1 MAAPMADGC
10 SSAVS
15 VGSSQKRVN
24 WSVAT
29 TEVLIRIWE
38 DKLPALRSNTRNL
51 RIYKEIV
58 QALNASV
65 PAGEGPFNVKQVR
78 QKLEN
83 LNKQYRKLRRCGTTT
98 GAKGI
103 EWPFYWQLHAFL
115 GSLPVNDS
123 DLVEESLEVPVVDHA
138 PDEIVATNDT
148 VVATNDS
155 EESESATME
164 AAVSGT
170 SSAGTP
176 SVEPESSARS
186 SSNKKKGKKRPASVV
201 LHDLLE
207 LHQKGEERAAK
218 AASDSLELKKEL
230 VALQKESNAIQQSPQ
245 PSLAGAESRSDFHQ
259 SSTQSLRAF
268 SLLFRCIDFL

>member
-1 MAAPMADGC
+1 M
-10 SSAVS
+10 
-15 VGSSQKRVN
+15 
-24 WSVAT
+24 
-29 TEVLIRIWE
+29 
-38 DKLPALRSNTRNL
+38 
-51 RIYKEIV
+51 V

-138 PDEIVATNDT
+138 PDQCEIVATNDT
-148 VVATNDS
+148 AVATNDS

-170 SSAGTP
+170 SSAETP
-176 SVEPESSARS
+176 SVEPESSPRS
-186 SSNKKKGKKRPASVV
+186 SNKKGKKRPASVV

-218 AASDSLELKKEL
+218 AASDSLERKKEL
-230 VALQKESNAIQQSPQ
+230 VALQKESNAIQQRSVKYPVLSEVPALRTTSQ
-245 PSLAGAESRSDFHQ
+245 VQADMQLALSIRM
-259 SSTQSLRAF
+259 SSHGVKGFTP
-268 SLLFRCIDFL
+268 LLQLPKFDLEWGVCPD